1 MSLQPS
7 APLPRRIV
15 PARSTA
21 RRVRLDP
28 PNTFQAPHHVF
39 LHETPRPVWIESE
52 SPDLAPLPVAPL
64 AETGTSSPRASR
76 KWLAMLLA
84 SIAFHAAIAGFFLLR
99 EPDEGVL
106 IAGSQEA
113 GVAMYGDSAAD
124 QVMQGEQ
131 QPTSVAIVTMTSAT
145 PVETV
150 DATTVEPVE
159 ATQPVTETATVVEEV
174 AAAEP
179 VSEAAEPA
187 PAEPVPADT
196 AAAEPSVVQQRV
208 LAVDTAEI
216 VPDDEA
222 VAPVVPQATAALAPD
237 EAVEVPRETA
247 VAEVPDPVKIEP
259 TPSPKVAEAK
269 PEPKPVEKPR
279 PEKPVKKVEVRTV
292 EKRPAK
298 ADAPAK
304 TAEKKA
310 SAGSGGANK
319 ADGRKGVADGEVG
332 GTRADKAGKGKGS
345 AAGNAA
351 VTNYPGKV
359 RGKISRAVGRI
370 SRRDR
375 AGAER
380 DVTVAFTVTASG
392 ALGGL
397 SIARSS
403 GSASLDQAALAAVRR
418 AAPFPAIPE
427 GAGRKT
433 WQFTIPLGLAK

>member
-21 RRVRLDP
+21 RRIRLDP

-39 LHETPRPVWIESE
+39 LREPPRPAWIDSE
-52 SPDLAPLPVAPL
+52 SSDLAPLPVAPL

-84 SIAFHAAIAGFFLLR
+84 SIALHAAAAGFFLLR
-99 EPDEGVL
+99 GPDEGVL
-106 IAGSQEA
+106 VAGSQEA

-131 QPTSVAIVTMTSAT
+131 QPTSVAIVTMTTAT
-145 PVETV
+145 PVATV
-150 DATTVEPVE
+150 DATAVEPVE

-174 AAAEP
+174 AATEP
-179 VSEAAEPA
+179 VTDITEPA
-187 PAEPVPADT
+187 PAVPADT
-196 AAAEPSVVQQRV
+196 ATAEPSAARQQV

-216 VPDDEA
+216 VPDDEV
-222 VAPVVPQATAALAPD
+222 VAPVVPRAAAMPPD
-237 EAVEVPRETA
+237 EVVEVPRETA
-247 VAEVPDPVKIEP
+247 MAESIQPE
-259 TPSPKVAEAK
+259 K
-269 PEPKPVEKPR
+269 PEPPEAVEAAPKQKPVEKPR
-279 PEKPVKKVEVRTV
+279 PEKPVKKVEARPV

-304 TAEKKA
+304 AAEKKT
-310 SAGSGGANK
+310 SAGSGGTSK
-319 ADGRKGVADGEVG
+319 ADGRKGVADGEAG

-380 DVTVAFTVTASG
+380 DVTVTFTVTASG

>member
-7 APLPRRIV
+7 AHLPRRFV

-39 LHETPRPVWIESE
+39 LCEPPRPAWIESE
-52 SPDLAPLPVAPL
+52 SPDLAPLSVAPL
-64 AETGTSSPRASR
+64 AETGTSLPRRSR

-84 SIAFHAAIAGFFLLR
+84 SIALHAAAAGFFLLR
-99 EPDEGVL
+99 GPDEGVL
-106 IAGSQEA
+106 VAGSQEA
-113 GVAMYGDSAAD
+113 GVVMYGDSAAD

-131 QPTSVAIVTMTSAT
+131 QPTSVAIVTMTTAT

-150 DATTVEPVE
+150 DAAEVEPVE
-159 ATQPVTETATVVEEV
+159 ALQPVAEAATPVEEI
-174 AAAEP
+174 AAAES
-179 VSEAAEPA
+179 VTEAAARGEPA
-187 PAEPVPADT
+187 PTDATTAVPS
-196 AAAEPSVVQQRV
+196 PMQQPV

-222 VAPVVPQATAALAPD
+222 VAPIVPQATAALAPD

-247 VAEVPDPVKIEP
+247 VAESTEPVKIQP
-259 TPSPKVAEAK
+259 APSPKVAEAK

-279 PEKPVKKVEVRTV
+279 PEKPVKKAEAKPV
-292 EKRPAK
+292 EKRPAN

-304 TAEKKA
+304 AAEKRT
-310 SAGSGGANK
+310 SAGSGGTNK
-319 ADGRKGVADGEVG
+319 ADGRKGAADGEVG
-332 GTRADKAGKGKGS
+332 GTRADRAGKGKGS
-345 AAGNAA
+345 APGNAA

-403 GSASLDQAALAAVRR
+403 GSPSLDQAALAAVRR

>member
-1 MSLQPS
+1 MSLQPA
-7 APLPRRIV
+7 APRPRRMMS
-15 PARSTA
+15 ARSTA

-39 LHETPRPVWIESE
+39 LREPPRPLWIDSE

-64 AETGTSSPRASR
+64 AEAVTGRPAGSR
-76 KWLAMLLA
+76 TWLAMLLA
-84 SIAFHAAIAGFFLLR
+84 SIALHAAAATFFLLR
-99 EPDEGVL
+99 GPDEGVL
-106 IAGSQEA
+106 IAGAQDA
-113 GVAMYGDSAAD
+113 GVAMYGNAAAD
-124 QVMQGEQ
+124 MSMEGEEQ
-131 QPTSVAIVTMTSAT
+131 ATSVSIVTMTTAT

-150 DATTVEPVE
+150 DAAEVEPVE
-159 ATQPVTETATVVEEV
+159 AVQPVTEKATVVEEV
-174 AAAEP
+174 ADAGPAAELP
-179 VSEAAEPA
+179 ARADPA
-187 PAEPVPADT
+187 PADAVSAL
-196 AAAEPSVVQQRV
+196 PSPTQQPV

-222 VAPVVPQATAALAPD
+222 VAPVVPQAAAVPPPD
-237 EAVEVPRETA
+237 D
-247 VAEVPDPVKIEP
+247 VAEVPEEPVVAETPEPVKP
-259 TPSPKVAEAK
+259 APPKVVDAK
-269 PEPKPVEKPR
+269 PAGKPKVEKPARKTEARPVEK
-279 PEKPVKKVEVRTV
+279 KPAR
-292 EKRPAK
+292 
-298 ADAPAK
+298 ADAPARK
-304 TAEKKA
+304 AEKKT
-310 SAGSGGANK
+310 SAGSGGASK
-319 ADGRKGVADGEVG
+319 ADGRKGVADGETS